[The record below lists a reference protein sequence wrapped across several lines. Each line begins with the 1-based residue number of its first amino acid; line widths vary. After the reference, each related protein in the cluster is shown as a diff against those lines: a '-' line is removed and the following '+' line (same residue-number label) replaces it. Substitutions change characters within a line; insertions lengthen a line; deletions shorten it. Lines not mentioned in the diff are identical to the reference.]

1 VLIEEEANMPEHP
14 LKIYENLDP
23 KLLALVNDNQELAMS
38 DGALPRKIKLLM
50 AMILDAVNGAD
61 EGVTNLA
68 RAAIQAGATKEEIA
82 ESLRV
87 AQFVCGVGCVYTAA
101 HALKDVIQ

>member
-1 VLIEEEANMPEHP
+1 MPEHP
-14 LKIYENLDP
+14 LKIYESLDP
-23 KLLALVNDNQELAMS
+23 KLLALVNDTQELAMS
-38 DGALPRKIKLLM
+38 DGALPRKVKLLM
-50 AMILDAVNGAD
+50 AMILDAVNGASD
-61 EGVTNLA
+61 GVTNLA

-101 HALKDVIQ
+101 RALKDVIQ